1 MSPERLREVEE
12 LYHLVRE
19 RPLEER
25 SVLLGQA
32 DLELRHEVESLL
44 AQDGGEGVLDRPA
57 LGVAAKLLEDSRIN
71 LLAVGGALGPY
82 RIESSIGAGGMGQ
95 VYKARDT
102 RLGRAVAIKI
112 SSHQFNARFEREA
125 RAISALNHPNIC
137 TLHDIGPDYLVM
149 EFVEGE
155 TLAARLH
162 RGALKLD
169 QALALAIQITD
180 ALAEAHSKGVVHRDL
195 KPANIMIGKS
205 GAKVLDFGLAKIEH
219 EVSDKGQTHTT
230 TGMGMILGTVQYMSP
245 EQARGKIVDK
255 HTDIWAFGCVL
266 YEMLTGRP
274 AFTGETAQDT
284 IVSVLEREPDWQA
297 LPPGT
302 PTKIRNLLRRCLL
315 KDSERRLHDIVDART
330 EIEEAQRATSR
341 AAPGLLRQIQRPRIS
356 VPLALGL
363 LLIAVLGIVYF
374 RRSARIRWAKEVAI
388 PQIAH
393 MADRGDFTD
402 TFSLIRQAQQIIP
415 TDPALNKLLRDI
427 SITGAV
433 RTTPPGANVYLKAY
447 GNPAGEWLFIGQ
459 SPIENYLL
467 PFGYYRWRI
476 TKGGLRTVEGA
487 AGLVP
492 IQFALDTEGSI
503 PPEMVRVP
511 GGRYQLLSTKPVQL
525 EDFLIDKYEVTN
537 KQFKEFVDKGGYQN
551 RQYWRQEF
559 VKDGR
564 VLSWEQAMAEFRDT
578 TGRPGPA
585 TWELGEYP
593 PDHGDFPVSGL
604 SWYEAAAYA
613 EFAKKQLPTIYHW
626 FRAADPFV
634 FSDVL
639 KFSNFNGTGPAR
651 VGSHAGLGP
660 FGTYDMAG
668 NVKEWCWNGTANRR
682 YILGGAWSEP
692 AYTFRE
698 PDALSPFDRSSV
710 NGFRCVRYRSD
721 AIPEALTFPVEKPIH
736 DYHLEKPVSDSV
748 YRLYRS
754 LYSYDR
760 TDLKPTIESV
770 DETSRWWRK
779 EVITFNAAYGDERV
793 IAWLF
798 LPRIAA
804 RPYQAVVFF
813 PSIIAFSERKI
824 GGAELKYADFLIKS
838 GRALMYP
845 VYKGMYERRS
855 AAVAVPGSIADR
867 DLTIQQY
874 KDFERSLDYLDTRS
888 DIAHDRLGY
897 YGVSQGGWIGP
908 IALAEETRIK
918 AAVLWGGGMSTQ
930 KHLPEVDPF
939 NFLPRV
945 KMPVL
950 MINGRNDLFIP
961 LKTSQLP
968 TFALMGTPEK
978 DKRHALFD
986 TGHIVSLQDTIKE
999 TLDWFDRYLGPV
1011 AR

>member
-1 MSPERLREVEE
+1 MSPERLLQVEE
-12 LYHLVRE
+12 LYHAARE
-19 RPLEER
+19 RPPEDRVE
-25 SVLLGQA
+25 LLTQA
-32 DLELRHEVESLL
+32 DPELRREVESLL
-44 AQDGGEGVLDRPA
+44 AEDGGEGVLDHPA
-57 LGVAAKLLEDSRIN
+57 IVVAAKLLKDSSME
-71 LLAVGGALGPY
+71 LLAVGAPLGPY
-82 RIESSIGAGGMGQ
+82 KIESPIGAGGMGQ

-102 RLGRAVAIKI
+102 RLGRAVAIKV
-112 SSHQFNARFEREA
+112 SSQQFNARFEGEA
-125 RAISALNHPNIC
+125 RAISALNHPHIC
-137 TLHDIGPDYLVM
+137 TLHDIGPNYLVM

-155 TLAARLH
+155 TLAARLQ

-169 QALALAIQITD
+169 QALALAVQITD
-180 ALAEAHSKGVVHRDL
+180 ALAEAHSKGIVHRDL

-219 EVSDKGQTHTT
+219 GVSDEEQRHTLTAKGT
-230 TGMGMILGTVQYMSP
+230 IVGTVQYMSP

-255 HTDIWAFGCVL
+255 RTDIWAFGCVL
-266 YEMLTGRP
+266 YEILSGRP
-274 AFTGETAQDT
+274 AFRGETAQDT

-297 LPPGT
+297 LPVGT
-302 PTKIRNLLRRCLL
+302 PAKIRDLLRRCLQ
-315 KDSERRLHDIVDART
+315 KDSHRRLHDIVDARI
-330 EIEEAQRATSR
+330 EIEEAQRSTIR
-341 AAPGLLRQIQRPRIS
+341 AAPSLLRQIKRPRIS

-363 LLIAVLGIVYF
+363 LLIALLGTMYF
-374 RRSARIRWAKEVAI
+374 RRSARIRWAKEVAV
-388 PQIAH
+388 PEIAR

-402 TFSLIRQAQQIIP
+402 SFSLIRQAQQIIP

-427 SITGAV
+427 SITGAI

-447 GNPAGEWLFIGQ
+447 GDPAGEWLFIGQ

-476 TKGGLRTVEGA
+476 TKSGLRTLESA
-487 AGLVP
+487 AGIIP
-492 IQFALDTEGSI
+492 IQFALDPEGSI

-511 GGRYQLLSTKPVQL
+511 GGRYQLLSTEPVQL

-551 RQYWRQEF
+551 REYWHQEF

-564 VLSWEQAMAEFRDT
+564 VLSWERAMAEFRDT

-593 PDHGDFPVSGL
+593 PDRGDFPVSGL

-613 EFAKKQLPTIYHW
+613 EFAKKQLPTVYHW

-639 KFSNFNGTGPAR
+639 KLSNFNGTGSAR
-651 VGSHAGLGP
+651 VGSYAGLGP

-668 NVKEWCWNGTANRR
+668 NVKEWCWNATGDRR
-682 YILGGAWSEP
+682 YILGGAWNEP
-692 AYTFRE
+692 AYTFSE

-710 NGFRCVRYRSD
+710 NGFRCVRYRSGVV
-721 AIPEALTFPVEKPIH
+721 PEALTLPIEKPIH
-736 DYHLEKPVSDSV
+736 DYHMEKPVSDSV
-748 YRLYRS
+748 FRIYRS
-754 LYSYDR
+754 LYFYDR

-770 DETSRWWRK
+770 DETSQSWRK
-779 EVITFNAAYGDERV
+779 EVITFNAAYGNERV

-798 LPRIAA
+798 LPKNAA

-813 PSIIAFSERKI
+813 PSILAFTERKI
-824 GGAELKYADFLIKS
+824 GGAELKIADFLVKS

-874 KDFERSLDYLDTRS
+874 KDFERSLDYLETRS
-888 DIAHDRLGY
+888 DIAHDRVGY
-897 YGVSQGGWIGP
+897 YGVSQGGWMGP

-918 AAVLWGGGMSTQ
+918 AAVLWGGGLSTQ

-950 MINGRNDLFIP
+950 MINGRNDLLIP

-986 TGHIVSLQDTIKE
+986 TGHIVNLQDTIKE